1 MSGSS
6 PHRPHPEGPRSQPP
20 RPDPAEATPG
30 PDVGRRAFVGT
41 SLRAGVLGVVGA
53 LLLPKP
59 LIAASGITEIVRAR
73 RAPSLIRSDHL
84 RPVLP
89 GGIQSG
95 DVTSSRG
102 VIWAHADRP
111 ARMHLEWSTRE
122 DFRDARR
129 IRGPAAHD
137 GNGFTAAV
145 DLEGLPAGE
154 QILYRVQFE
163 SLENPRTLSEPWI
176 GRFRT
181 APDFERGMERP
192 LRLAW
197 SGDCAG
203 QGWGIDVARG
213 GMQTYEALRQAEPDV
228 FIHSGDIIYADQPL
242 PLEVPLDD
250 GTVWRN
256 LVTPAKEKVAET
268 LDEFRGNFAYNL
280 LDVHARA
287 FHQSVPV
294 IAQWDDHE
302 VVNNWFPGLELDYD
316 DRYTVK
322 SASLLAARARQAL
335 FEFLP
340 IRRHAG
346 DPERI
351 YRKFSYGPLLE
362 VFVIDLRSYRGPNTP
377 NVQPA
382 SSPETAHLGY
392 PQLAW
397 LKRSLRESRA
407 VWKVIA
413 SDMPIGLV
421 VPDRPRDGQRT
432 YEAWANG
439 DDGVPAGRELEIADL
454 LRFMKENGIRNTV
467 WVTADVHYAS
477 VHHYAPERA
486 AFLDFD
492 PFWEFVAGPM
502 HAGTFGPNTLDGT
515 FGPEV
520 IFQSPAPAPN
530 RPPSDDLQFF
540 GTLDL
545 DPRTQSL
552 TASIFNRQGVR
563 LWSREIPPDPA

>member
-1 MSGSS
+1 M
-6 PHRPHPEGPRSQPP
+6 
-20 RPDPAEATPG
+20 A
-30 PDVGRRAFVGT
+30 RRAFLET
-41 SLRAGVLGVVGA
+41 SLRAGAAGVAGLAVGTVGGLLVPRHLAAGVHGILTARQGPA
-53 LLLPKP
+53 L
-59 LIAASGITEIVRAR
+59 VRSER
-73 RAPSLIRSDHL
+73 L
-84 RPVLP
+84 RPMLP

-95 DVTSSRG
+95 DVTSSRAMVWG
-102 VIWAHADRP
+102 HVDRP
-111 ARMHLEWSTRE
+111 ARMWIEWATN
-122 DFRDARR
+122 DQFRDARR
-129 IRGPAAHD
+129 IEGPAAHD
-137 GNGFTAAV
+137 GNGYTAAV
-145 DLEGLPAGE
+145 DLSGLPAGE
-154 QILYRVQFE
+154 EIVYRVQFE
-163 SLENPRTLSEPWI
+163 SLENPRTLSEPWM

-181 APDFERGMERP
+181 APDMVRGGDRP
-192 LRLAW
+192 LRVAW

-203 QGWGIDVARG
+203 QGWGIDEARG
-213 GMQTYEALRQAEPDV
+213 GMRTYETMRLAEPDV

-242 PLEVPLDD
+242 LPEVPLDD

-256 LVTPAKEKVAET
+256 LMTPEKEKVAET
-268 LDEFRGNFAYNL
+268 LNEFRGNFAYNL
-280 LDVHARA
+280 LDPHARA
-287 FHQSVPV
+287 FNANVPV

-340 IRRHAG
+340 IRRHG
-346 DPERI
+346 DDPERI

-362 VFVIDLRSYRGPNTP
+362 IFVIDLRSYRGPNTP
-377 NVQPA
+377 NLQGA
-382 SSPETAHLGY
+382 QGPETSHLGY
-392 PQLAW
+392 PQLEW
-397 LKRSLRESRA
+397 LKTSLRESRA

-432 YEAWANG
+432 YEAWANA
-439 DDGVPAGRELEIADL
+439 DDGAPAGRELEIADL
-454 LRFMKENGIRNTV
+454 LRFMKVEGIRNTV

-486 AFLDFD
+486 AFVDFD

-502 HAGTFGPNTLDGT
+502 HAGTFGPNALDGT

-520 IFQSPAPAPN
+520 VFQSPAPAPN

-545 DPRTQSL
+545 DPATRAL
-552 TASIFNRQGVR
+552 TASIFNRRGER
-563 LWSREIPPDPA
+563 IWSHEIEPVGE